1 MTSGV
6 PQSGAVQIN
15 GENPMPNEKP
25 SIIQD
30 YLEYT
35 GGIPCHEIFRKWV
48 AIWAISASLERRVWL
63 QLSGGKLYP
72 NLFLFLLAPP
82 GVGKDQAI
90 HPMLGLLRRVGE
102 VNLSPVS
109 MTDKGMLDAIAD
121 PTAVK
126 EFQPEGS
133 PSRTVYQSLNVCV
146 PELGTLFTKH
156 DLGFLSIVNDLY
168 NCSGEFR
175 EKIRSR
181 KEELIVRNPHMTLL
195 GGTQPSFLAKLFPPE
210 SWGMGFM
217 ARIIMIYHGVPEK
230 KSLFRGKANTDKGF
244 YEQRLIKGLERI
256 AKISGP
262 MEVSP
267 EAEELI
273 EQWHFNESEEDRP
286 DHPKLQHYNT
296 RRILHLLKLCM
307 IHAAA
312 EDCMT
317 ITEAHFQQSLDEL
330 LAVEEVLPEIF
341 KEMSNEGQKDIVD
354 DAFYFVMKIYTQNK
368 QRPVSEHRL
377 VEFLSR
383 RVPANQIGY
392 IIDSMIKMKLI
403 KEHQGGLNDTRYS
416 AQKNKIRLFVPQAL
430 TGLDM

>member
-1 MTSGV
+1 MTNAAEKTEEA
-6 PQSGAVQIN
+6 PA
-15 GENPMPNEKP
+15 PN
-25 SIIQD
+25 SVID
-30 YLEYT
+30 SYLEYT

-181 KEELIVRNPHMTLL
+181 KEELVVRNPHMTLL
-195 GGTQPSFLAKLFPPE
+195 GGTQPSFLSKLFPTE

-217 ARIIMIYHGVPEK
+217 ARIIMVYHGVPEK
-230 KSLFRGKANTDKGF
+230 KSLFRGQARTDKGVW
-244 YEQRLIKGLERI
+244 EKELITGLENI
-256 AKISGP
+256 AKMSGP
-262 MEVSP
+262 MEVTP
-267 EAEELI
+267 EAEDLI
-273 EQWHFNESEEDRP
+273 EDWHFNKSEEDKP
-286 DHPKLQHYNT
+286 DHPKLMHYNT
-296 RRILHLLKLCM
+296 RRILHILKLAM
-307 IHAAA
+307 IHAAS
-312 EDCMT
+312 ENKKE
-317 ITEAHFQQSLDEL
+317 ITADHFNRALNDLLEVEAR
-330 LAVEEVLPEIF
+330 LPEIF
-341 KEMSNEGQKDIVD
+341 KEMSNDGQKDIVD

-368 QRPVSEHRL
+368 QKPVSEHRL
-377 VEFLSR
+377 VEFLAR
-383 RVPANQIGY
+383 HVPANQINY

-403 KEHQGGLNDTRYS
+403 KEHSGGLNDTRQS
-416 AQKNKIRLFVPQAL
+416 AQKTKIRLFIPQAL
-430 TGLDM
+430 TGLDL